1 MLRISVKIEDDR
13 CTLHRLISEFPGTMY
28 PQMTQI
34 PYDEL
39 DRLSFK
45 LYINSIYF
53 SNKYKIY
60 HK

>member
-1 MLRISVKIEDDR
+1 
-13 CTLHRLISEFPGTMY
+13 MY